1 MKKEFTIKEQD
12 NWRKI
17 FKIIKDNFKEL
28 PLWDIQK
35 IFRKKD
41 VKINW
46 KRAKQEDSAKKW
58 DKISIFIWWEAEK
71 KFEKN
76 KKFLEKTWKVLQRK
90 EVSEKFF
97 KDNFKIIF
105 EDEDILVADKP
116 AWLAVHPWSNHA
128 AWKTMICLAK
138 YYLEQKNPWW
148 DNFIQLA
155 HRLDADT
162 SWVLLFAKKSDSLRF
177 INNEIKT
184 RKVEKKYF
192 ALIKWEIKT
201 EIDKNWKNKNSW
213 KIICLVKRVNTD
225 NKFNNQNNW
234 KNWNS
239 WTSWNKVILAKKWDK
254 DALMSQTN
262 FKISEKFSSK
272 IWNKLE
278 KFSLVD
284 LNIKTWRMHQIR
296 VHMES
301 KWTPLVMDQMYWDF
315 WFNKDFQKENWLKR
329 HFLHSY
335 FFEITHPKTWKKIKF
350 NSDLS
355 DDLKDC
361 LKKLKK

>member
-1 MKKEFTIKEQD
+1 MKKEFFIKEQN

-28 PLWDIQK
+28 QLWEIQK

-46 KRAKQEDSAKKW
+46 KRAKQEDSAKLW
-58 DKISIFIWWEAEK
+58 DKISIFIWWDAEK
-71 KFEKN
+71 NFEKN
-76 KKFLEKTWKVLQRK
+76 KKILEKKWKFSQKK

-97 KDNFKIIF
+97 KENFKIIF
-105 EDEDILVADKP
+105 EDWEILVADKP
-116 AWLAVHPWSNHA
+116 AWIAVHPGSNHPE
-128 AWKTMICLAK
+128 WKTMICLAK

-162 SWVLLFAKKSDSLRF
+162 SWVLLFAKKSDSLRN
-177 INNEIKT
+177 INEQIKK

-192 ALIKWEIKT
+192 ALIKWEIK
-201 EIDKNWKNKNSW
+201 EKKW
-213 KIICLVKRVNTD
+213 KIICLVKRTNWD
-225 NKFNNQNNW
+225 NW
-234 KNWNS
+234 D
-239 WTSWNKVILAKKWDK
+239 KVILAKKWDK
-254 DALMSQTN
+254 DALISQTN
-262 FKISEKFSSK
+262 FEIKEKFLK
-272 IWNKLE
+272 NWE
-278 KFSLVD
+278 KFSLMD

-296 VHMES
+296 VHM
-301 KWTPLVMDQMYWDF
+301 KAQWTPLVMDQMYWDF
-315 WFNKDFQKENWLKR
+315 WFNRKFQKENWLKR

-335 FFEITHPKTWKKIKF
+335 FFEINHPKTWKKIKF

-355 DDLKDC
+355 EDLKNC
-361 LKKLKK
+361 LKKLK